1 MKGVAKMY
9 FSGREKTIL
18 SLMLEYPNGITL
30 DELQSQLQISRRT
43 LYREIASIEKTIQTL
58 DIQIIKPRGAGYR
71 IVGESDNLDKL
82 RQQLSQKQ
90 EEIFA
95 DNVKRQSAIVC
106 SLLLQDEEVTIESL
120 AIDFRVSIGT
130 IVSDLQT
137 IELSLQDY
145 QLSLLRLKGRGIK
158 IDGQEKAKRQILG
171 NLIFNGVSEY
181 DFYHYLDTLE
191 EHTLNRPSQHFF
203 LDLLS
208 ADSLY
213 LAKKSFYQLPQNILK
228 NATDNQ
234 LQRVLILLAL
244 SIDRMRSNHWLNL
257 TEGQSPRTDSI
268 QLANQL
274 MVKVA
279 QHLQCSI
286 PSQEVNLFA
295 YQLEGINYKQPQN
308 IFLDAYDV
316 ELSYKIKEFIRFVSQ
331 DSGYDFRKDE
341 QLFNDL
347 MAHMSAAIKR
357 VANTLN
363 VAPNPLLMKVTEKYQ
378 WITKAVEAQLKN
390 VFSQYRFSFDE
401 IGYIVIHFA
410 TSLER
415 YPISKDLSVLVICS
429 SGIGTARILESRI
442 RKYLPE
448 FKKVQIGK
456 ISQMSQINYKDYD
469 LILATIFLPGFTL
482 PYKVISPL
490 LLEDEI
496 SEIRSQLYQ
505 LKPAQTVT
513 MTEVTPIN
521 MESRQITELSFQEVY
536 ETMRVANQLLS
547 SFDLKKVQSQAT
559 IEATLAQIITE
570 LTGTIVNDAAEVT
583 QRVIDRYL
591 IAPIGIPQTN
601 MALFHCADEEVK
613 EPLFAIYELD
623 QTFSIPSM
631 DRKGISL
638 QRILLMLAPEPMPES
653 QKALLGKISSSII
666 ESDLNTE
673 IYMTGSKEKI
683 YELLSTL
690 FVNEVRKK

>member
-1 MKGVAKMY
+1 MY
-9 FSGREKTIL
+9 FSGREKKIL

-30 DELQSQLQISRRT
+30 DDLQAQLQISRRT

-71 IVGESDNLDKL
+71 IVGESTNLDKL
-82 RQQLSQKQ
+82 KRQLTQK
-90 EEIFA
+90 EEEFFA

-106 SLLLQDEEVTIESL
+106 SLLLQDEEVTIETL
-120 AIDFRVSIGT
+120 TIDFRVSIGT
-130 IVSDLQT
+130 IVADLQT

-181 DFYHYLDTLE
+181 DFYHYLDSLNEDTLD
-191 EHTLNRPSQHFF
+191 RKSQHFF

-213 LAKKSFYQLPQNILK
+213 LAKKSFYQLPQTILK

-257 TEGQSPRTDSI
+257 TEGQTPRMDSI

-286 PSQEVNLFA
+286 PNQEVHLFA

-331 DSGYDFRKDE
+331 ESGYDFRKDE

-378 WITKAVEAQLKN
+378 WITQSVESQLKN
-390 VFSQYRFSFDE
+390 VFGQYRFSFDE

-456 ISQMSQINYKDYD
+456 ISQMSQIDYKDYD

-496 SEIRSQLYQ
+496 TEIRSQLYQ
-505 LKPAQTVT
+505 LKSTQA
-513 MTEVTPIN
+513 MTTK
-521 MESRQITELSFQEVY
+521 ESLSPRLEMSSQQAELSFQEVY

-547 SFDLKKVQSQAT
+547 SFDLKKVQANET
-559 IEATLAQIITE
+559 IEETLSQIIKD
-570 LTGTIVNDAAEVT
+570 LTGTIVTDAKEVT

-623 QTFSIPSM
+623 KTFSIPSM
-631 DRKGISL
+631 DRKGIAL
-638 QRILLMLAPEPMPES
+638 QRILLMLAPESMPES
-653 QKALLGKISSSII
+653 QKVLLGKISSSII

-673 IYMTGSKEKI
+673 IYMSGSKEKI

>member
-1 MKGVAKMY
+1 MY
-9 FSGREKTIL
+9 FSGREKKIL

-30 DELQSQLQISRRT
+30 DDLQAQLQISRRT

-71 IVGESDNLDKL
+71 IVGESTNLDKL
-82 RQQLSQKQ
+82 KRQLTQK
-90 EEIFA
+90 EEEFFA

-106 SLLLQDEEVTIESL
+106 SLLLQDEEVTIETL
-120 AIDFRVSIGT
+120 TIDFRVSIGT
-130 IVSDLQT
+130 IVADLQT

-181 DFYHYLDTLE
+181 DFYHYLDSLNEDTLD
-191 EHTLNRPSQHFF
+191 RKSQHFF

-213 LAKKSFYQLPQNILK
+213 LAKKSFYQLPQTILK

-257 TEGQSPRTDSI
+257 TEGQTPRMDSI

-286 PSQEVNLFA
+286 PNQEVHLFA
-295 YQLEGINYKQPQN
+295 YQLEGINYKQLQN

-331 DSGYDFRKDE
+331 ESGYDFRKDE

-378 WITKAVEAQLKN
+378 WITQSVESQLKN
-390 VFSQYRFSFDE
+390 VFGQYRFSFDE

-456 ISQMSQINYKDYD
+456 ISQMSQIDYKDYD

-496 SEIRSQLYQ
+496 TEIRSQLYQ
-505 LKPAQTVT
+505 LKSTQA
-513 MTEVTPIN
+513 MTTK
-521 MESRQITELSFQEVY
+521 ESLSPRLEMSSQQAELSFQEVY

-547 SFDLKKVQSQAT
+547 SFDLKKVQANET
-559 IEATLAQIITE
+559 IEETLSQIIKD
-570 LTGTIVNDAAEVT
+570 LTGTIVTDAKEVT

-601 MALFHCADEEVK
+601 MALFHCVDEEVK

-623 QTFSIPSM
+623 KTFSIPSM
-631 DRKGISL
+631 DRKGIAL
-638 QRILLMLAPEPMPES
+638 QRILLMLAPESMPES
-653 QKALLGKISSSII
+653 QKVLLGKISSSII

-673 IYMTGSKEKI
+673 IYMSGSKEKI